1 MLSNGSGCESLT
13 ILDGQMLKKILVL
26 LIVASPLAAG
36 SAQADAKFEAFI
48 QGIWPR
54 AKAAGIPRELFDAAF
69 SGVTEPDPAVLKLA
83 STQPEFTSTTS
94 AYLSKAVTAIRID
107 SGQQLKASDAALL
120 SAIEKKYGVDRHI
133 LLGIWGMESNFGK
146 DKGSMGVMR
155 SLATLSYAGRKKKY
169 ANEQIIAALKILKKG
184 MRSPRD
190 FTGSWAAAMGHTQF
204 IPTSYLSYAVDWT
217 GDGQKDIWGSKE
229 DALASTANYLAKSG
243 WKSDRPWGWEV
254 KLPGNFNKALIGRTK
269 WRPIAEWMKLG
280 ITPANGGSFNAPQA
294 DAFVMIPQGIEGPA
308 FLVTK
313 NFQAIMAYN
322 FSHSYAIAVGHLGDR
337 IRGAG
342 PFVGSWPD
350 VTYDL
355 SFAQRVELQRRL
367 SGLGFETGG
376 NDGRF
381 GARTYEAIIAYQK
394 SVGLPLDGKPSAK
407 LLERLKGA
415 G

>member
-1 MLSNGSGCESLT
+1 
-13 ILDGQMLKKILVL
+13 MLKKFFIL
-26 LIVASPLAAG
+26 LIMASSLAAG
-36 SAQADAKFEAFI
+36 PAQADAKFEAFI

-94 AYLSKAVTAIRID
+94 AYLGKAVTSIRID
-107 SGQQLKASDAALL
+107 TGQQLKASEAALL

-229 DALASTANYLAKSG
+229 DALASTANYLAKAG

-280 ITPANGGSFNAPQA
+280 ITPANGGAFNAPQA

-337 IRGAG
+337 IRAPG
-342 PFVGSWPD
+342 P
-350 VTYDL
+350 L
-355 SFAQRVELQRRL
+355 LAH
-367 SGLGFETGG
+367 
-376 NDGRF
+376 GR
-381 GARTYEAIIAYQK
+381 T
-394 SVGLPLDGKPSAK
+394 SVMI
-407 LLERLKGA
+407 
-415 G
+415 